1 MPAPST
7 KERILAASLA
17 LFNERGYGNVTMRMI
32 ADFLSISVGNLTYH
46 FPKKQDIVNA
56 LMDESFRRNAA
67 CGRITTLAGL
77 YDLLSLMLD
86 TLTLNAFF
94 FLDDDFAHDERHI
107 HHHQPLRALLSDA
120 LTTLTADGIFL
131 PSFDTQTRETL
142 LTLLLMSHITWLK
155 QTLRP
160 GAGSVMSAEEF
171 LHAHFVVFF
180 PYFTLSGLRA
190 YEQLKKDR
198 CLSH

>member
-1 MPAPST
+1 MSTIST
-7 KERILAASLA
+7 KERILTASLA
-17 LFNERGYGNVTMRMI
+17 LFNERGYRSVTMRMI
-32 ADFLSISVGNLTYH
+32 ADSLSISVGNLTYH
-46 FPKKQDIVNA
+46 FPKKQDIVDT
-56 LMDESFRRNAA
+56 LMNESFQRNAA
-67 CGRITTLAGL
+67 CGKITTLAGL
-77 YDLLSLMLD
+77 YHLLSQMLD
-86 TLTLNAFF
+86 TLTRNAFF

-107 HHHQPLRALLSDA
+107 YHYQPLRALLSDA

-180 PYFTLSGLRA
+180 PYFTPAGQDA
-190 YEQLKKDR
+190 YEQLKKD
-198 CLSH
+198 CCPSL